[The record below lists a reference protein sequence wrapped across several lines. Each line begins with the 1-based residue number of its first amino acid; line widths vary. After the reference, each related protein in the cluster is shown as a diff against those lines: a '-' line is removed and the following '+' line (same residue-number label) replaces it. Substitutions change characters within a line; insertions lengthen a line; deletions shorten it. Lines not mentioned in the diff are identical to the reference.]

1 MNKEDLKAFIEGEL
15 RGTDYF
21 LTDLKVS
28 PSNEITVE
36 IDSSDRVS
44 IDDCIELTRKIEE
57 AFSRDEEDYELEVGS
72 AGITS
77 PFKVVAQYVKN
88 IGNPVEVL
96 AKDGKKYKG
105 TLIAA
110 DEAGFTIQYPVKV
123 KKEGEKRPVV
133 EEEEKRFAYSE
144 VKQTV
149 YELKF

>member
-1 MNKEDLKAFIEGEL
+1 MNKEELKRFIEGEL
-15 RGTDYF
+15 KGTDYF

-28 PSNEITVE
+28 ASDEITVE
-36 IDSSDRVS
+36 IDSYDRVS

-57 AFSRDEEDYELEVGS
+57 AFPRDEEDYELEVGS

-77 PFKVVAQYVKN
+77 PFKVAAQYVKN

-105 TLIAA
+105 TLTAA
-110 DEAGFTIQYPVKV
+110 DDEGFAIQYPVKV

-133 EEEEKRFAYSE
+133 ENEEKRFAYPE